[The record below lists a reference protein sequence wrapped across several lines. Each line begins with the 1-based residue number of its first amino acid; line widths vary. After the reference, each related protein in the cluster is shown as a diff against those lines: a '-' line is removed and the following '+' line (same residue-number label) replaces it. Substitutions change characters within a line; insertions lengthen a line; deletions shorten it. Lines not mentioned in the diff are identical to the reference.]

1 MHVYYLT
8 VRCVIDF
15 IDGEGDGGLADRGGQ
30 GLNLSQF
37 ITNQIKYLR
46 RVQQSSCSR
55 ALVKICVAGK
65 GDFGERELASTRTA
79 EDTSSHCLLY
89 VENLIN

>member
-30 GLNLSQF
+30 GLNFLSIYQ
-37 ITNQIKYLR
+37 K
-46 RVQQSSCSR
+46 S
-55 ALVKICVAGK
+55 
-65 GDFGERELASTRTA
+65 D
-79 EDTSSHCLLY
+79 
-89 VENLIN
+89 

>member
-1 MHVYYLT
+1 MVKVMADWQT
-8 VRCVIDF
+8 A
-15 IDGEGDGGLADRGGQ
+15 GDKGKTF
-30 GLNLSQF
+30 SQF

>member
-30 GLNLSQF
+30 GLKCSLNLSQ
-37 ITNQIKYLR
+37 IRLNT
-46 RVQQSSCSR
+46 
-55 ALVKICVAGK
+55 
-65 GDFGERELASTRTA
+65 
-79 EDTSSHCLLY
+79 
-89 VENLIN
+89 

>member
-1 MHVYYLT
+1 MADWQT
-8 VRCVIDF
+8 A
-15 IDGEGDGGLADRGGQ
+15 GDKGKTF
-30 GLNLSQF
+30 SQF

-79 EDTSSHCLLY
+79 EDTSSRCLLY

>member
-30 GLNLSQF
+30 GLKFSLNLSQIRLNTWGVF
-37 ITNQIKYLR
+37 
-46 RVQQSSCSR
+46 SR
-55 ALVKICVAGK
+55 AVARERSSKFVLRVKVI
-65 GDFGERELASTRTA
+65 LASESLRVPALLKIPLATA
-79 EDTSSHCLLY
+79 FCM
-89 VENLIN
+89 